1 MKKAVSTNK
10 APQAIGPYSQGVSF
24 GDLIFTSGQIPV
36 NPASSEIPSGIK
48 EQTKQVLSNISA
60 VLEAAGSSMDKV
72 LKTTVYIKD
81 MNDFASD
88 NFKNLQSTSSLWAS
102 KRQFAVSENSLYC
115 SPSSRSFS

>member
-81 MNDFASD
+81 MKQLNA
-88 NFKNLQSTSSLWAS
+88 KNSNITIFLS
-102 KRQFAVSENSLYC
+102 
-115 SPSSRSFS
+115 